1 MNATVTTLNE
11 TQKGPQAGLALEH
24 GGFNDSSENGIDLF
38 GLTAIIRRR
47 IHIII
52 GMMALITA
60 LAAAYTFSLTPRYTA
75 TAQLLLKQHEK
86 SVLEQESVAAGLPTE
101 DNAVDT
107 EVEVLKSPYLA
118 MRIIETFDLL
128 NDAEFNPPENNG
140 GAPGDSL
147 ALENA
152 TPQRQNEILKT
163 FQQRTSVNRVGLTY
177 VVEVSFSSQ
186 DPEKAANIANAIAD
200 EYINDQI
207 SAKLDANTRANDW
220 LAQRLIKLRDD
231 VLASEKKA
239 AQFRAEQ
246 GLTDAKGTLLNEQQ
260 ISELNAQLI
269 QAEADLAEKRARLER
284 IETIVR
290 DGGDL
295 GTVTEVVRSPTIS
308 RLREQQAEVVR
319 NRAELNAKYGARH
332 PAIIKVDR
340 EYQDLSVEI
349 RNEVNRIVA
358 SLRNDMD
365 IAGERAR
372 SLDRSLTGLKVENS
386 EDNQVMVELRQLE
399 REAEASRTLYEA
411 FLERFK
417 ETSEASLF
425 EDADARIIASASP
438 PSAASWPNKKLNLIL
453 ALAVSGALG
462 IGIAY
467 IIDSM
472 DNGLRTV
479 GEVESATALPVLASV
494 PLERDRRTDG
504 KQRKNGERRKSSVS
518 ATLWLSNLIS
528 KKPFSQ
534 FSESWRN
541 LAASVTLSD
550 VDRPPK
556 VFLMA
561 SALPQEG
568 KTLSSL
574 CFTRELA
581 RANNKV
587 LLVDCDF
594 RRASLTR
601 ALMSSKKLQQEF
613 QERQKSGPAG
623 LIELL
628 SGECALDDA
637 LMPLSPTM
645 NVLPLLP
652 RPSAPSRLLMS
663 EAFGRLIA
671 DLRTRFDYV
680 VIDSAPI
687 LPVADTRLLAAAAD
701 AVIFAVRWEQTSKQ
715 AVQTALKT
723 LTAAQA
729 RIAGILM
736 TFVDTRKQQRYGY
749 SDYIYHYPA
758 HDSEKEAQS

>member
-1 MNATVTTLNE
+1 MNATITALDK
-11 TQKGPQAGLALEH
+11 TQTERPHALEH
-24 GGFNDSSENGIDLF
+24 SELLGAQDSAIDLL
-38 GLTAIIRRR
+38 GLAAIIRRR

-52 GMMALITA
+52 GMVALIVA
-60 LAAAYTFSLTPRYTA
+60 LAAVYTFSLTPRYTA

-107 EVEVLKSPYLA
+107 EVEVLKAPSLA
-118 MRIIETFDLL
+118 MRIIEDFDLL
-128 NDAEFNPPENNG
+128 NDPEFNQPETGG
-140 GAPGDSL
+140 GAPDARLSP
-147 ALENA
+147 ASE
-152 TPQRQNEILKT
+152 TPQRRNEVLKM

-177 VVEVSFSSQ
+177 VVEVAFSSE
-186 DPEKAANIANAIAD
+186 DPDKAANIANAIAD
-200 EYINDQI
+200 EYIKDQI
-207 SAKLDANTRANDW
+207 GAKLEANTRANDW

-284 IETIVR
+284 IETMVR

-332 PAIIKVDR
+332 PAIIKVER
-340 EYQDLSVEI
+340 EHQDLSVEI

-425 EDADARIIASASP
+425 EDADARIIASAIP
-438 PSAASWPNKKLNLIL
+438 PNAASWPNKKLNLIL

-462 IGIAY
+462 IAVAY
-467 IIDSM
+467 VIDSM
-472 DNGLRTV
+472 DNGLRTI
-479 GEVESATALPVLASV
+479 GEVENATALPVLASV
-494 PLERDRRTDG
+494 PLERDRRKEERKHEKDG
-504 KQRKNGERRKSSVS
+504 RRKTSVN

-528 KKPFSQ
+528 EKPFSQ

-541 LAASVTLSD
+541 LAAGVTLSD

-574 CFTRELA
+574 CFARELA
-581 RANNKV
+581 RANNSV

-601 ALMSSKKLQQEF
+601 ALMSSEKLHEEF
-613 QERQKSGPAG
+613 QERQKNGPSG

-637 LMPLSPTM
+637 LMSLSPTM
-645 NVLPLLP
+645 KVLPLLP

-663 EAFGRLIA
+663 EAFERLIG

-687 LPVADTRLLAAAAD
+687 LPVADTRLLAMAAD

-715 AVQTALKT
+715 AVRTALKT
-723 LTAAQA
+723 LIAAQA

-749 SDYIYHYPA
+749 SDYAYHYA
-758 HDSEKEAQS
+758 ADDSEKEARS